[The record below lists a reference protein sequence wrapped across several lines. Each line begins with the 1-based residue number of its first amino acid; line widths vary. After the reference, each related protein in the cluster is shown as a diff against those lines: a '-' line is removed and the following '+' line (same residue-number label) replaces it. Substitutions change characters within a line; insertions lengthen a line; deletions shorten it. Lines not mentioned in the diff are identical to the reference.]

1 MKTKLSLIGV
11 LASLLLGACSKSIV
25 LNDYVIVKPAAATA
39 TEAKAASELQ
49 KYLFEISGAELPV
62 VSDTAPPTDREI
74 LIGIT
79 NRLRDDSLARFGED
93 GFVIRT
99 DGKRLAIYGGPR
111 HGALYGVY
119 TLLEKYFGCRKYTA
133 EPVAVPHTA
142 KLRIGVPLDDEQIP
156 QITSRYTYTMPYDSL
171 YLDWHK
177 LNHELDCRISEFGL
191 FVHTFNTLLPPEKYY
206 AQHPEYYAMVK
217 GRRVATQPCLSNPQV
232 LEIVCDELSRRI
244 AANPEA
250 KYWSVSANDNYG
262 YCTCP
267 ECAKIDAEEESPAG
281 SVVRFANKVAARF
294 PNKTISTLGYL
305 YSRKA
310 PKTKPAPNVNIMFCS
325 IECDRHMP
333 IADDPGSAD
342 FRRDMEAW
350 AALTDNI
357 FVWDYCGSFKEL
369 QMPTPGF
376 GVMQSNIQYFVR
388 NGVKIFF
395 EQCSGPMGS
404 EFHQLRGYLAAK
416 LLWDPEL
423 DFDATMNDFL
433 NGYYGAAGP
442 IIREYIDLLRQN
454 REASGEPFGI
464 FNYTTDFAG
473 SWLAPDKLR
482 GYLAILDRAEAAVAG
497 DTTLLR
503 RVHYTRQPVQFAQLE
518 LSRTDPYGPEG
529 YLEEVGG
536 RWQVKREWLDKL
548 HDFVTSYKLNG
559 VKNVCE
565 WHNEP
570 DSYLRQMLRSAQVE
584 QVDNLAFGKPVR
596 ASVPVAENRNPQGQG
611 TQLLTDGVRGTEIY
625 RSQWLGYYQPE
636 VDFYID
642 LDTVQPVYHVDASFL
657 QILWESAFL
666 PESVEV
672 YTSTDGKRYQTAGRQ
687 TNTVLREPFF
697 GIKQFDCD
705 FAPRPVRY
713 VRVRVKAME
722 LCPAWHYYAG
732 DDALFFIDEIVVRK
746 ADY

>member
-1 MKTKLSLIGV
+1 M
-11 LASLLLGACSKSIV
+11 
-25 LNDYVIVKPAAATA
+25 
-39 TEAKAASELQ
+39 
-49 KYLFEISGAELPV
+49 LFRS
-62 VSDTAPPTDREI
+62 
-74 LIGIT
+74 
-79 NRLRDDSLARFGED
+79 
-93 GFVIRT
+93 
-99 DGKRLAIYGGPR
+99 
-111 HGALYGVY
+111 
-119 TLLEKYFGCRKYTA
+119 
-133 EPVAVPHTA
+133 
-142 KLRIGVPLDDEQIP
+142 
-156 QITSRYTYTMPYDSL
+156 
-171 YLDWHK
+171 
-177 LNHELDCRISEFGL
+177 
-191 FVHTFNTLLPPEKYY
+191 
-206 AQHPEYYAMVK
+206 
-217 GRRVATQPCLSNPQV
+217 
-232 LEIVCDELSRRI
+232 
-244 AANPEA
+244 
-250 KYWSVSANDNYG
+250 
-262 YCTCP
+262 
-267 ECAKIDAEEESPAG
+267 
-281 SVVRFANKVAARF
+281 
-294 PNKTISTLGYL
+294 
-305 YSRKA
+305 
-310 PKTKPAPNVNIMFCS
+310 
-325 IECDRHMP
+325 
-333 IADDPGSAD
+333 
-342 FRRDMEAW
+342 
-350 AALTDNI
+350 
-357 FVWDYCGSFKEL
+357 
-369 QMPTPGF
+369 
-376 GVMQSNIQYFVR
+376 
-388 NGVKIFF
+388 
-395 EQCSGPMGS
+395 
-404 EFHQLRGYLAAK
+404 
-416 LLWDPEL
+416 
-423 DFDATMNDFL
+423 
-433 NGYYGAAGP
+433 
-442 IIREYIDLLRQN
+442 
-454 REASGEPFGI
+454 
-464 FNYTTDFAG
+464 
-473 SWLAPDKLR
+473 
-482 GYLAILDRAEAAVAG
+482 LAILDRAEAAVAG

-536 RWQVKREWLDKL
+536 HWQVKREWLDKL
-548 HDFVTSYKLNG
+548 HDFVTSCKLNG

>member
-1 MKTKLSLIGV
+1 
-11 LASLLLGACSKSIV
+11 
-25 LNDYVIVKPAAATA
+25 
-39 TEAKAASELQ
+39 
-49 KYLFEISGAELPV
+49 
-62 VSDTAPPTDREI
+62 
-74 LIGIT
+74 
-79 NRLRDDSLARFGED
+79 
-93 GFVIRT
+93 
-99 DGKRLAIYGGPR
+99 
-111 HGALYGVY
+111 
-119 TLLEKYFGCRKYTA
+119 
-133 EPVAVPHTA
+133 
-142 KLRIGVPLDDEQIP
+142 
-156 QITSRYTYTMPYDSL
+156 
-171 YLDWHK
+171 
-177 LNHELDCRISEFGL
+177 
-191 FVHTFNTLLPPEKYY
+191 
-206 AQHPEYYAMVK
+206 
-217 GRRVATQPCLSNPQV
+217 
-232 LEIVCDELSRRI
+232 
-244 AANPEA
+244 
-250 KYWSVSANDNYG
+250 
-262 YCTCP
+262 
-267 ECAKIDAEEESPAG
+267 
-281 SVVRFANKVAARF
+281 
-294 PNKTISTLGYL
+294 
-305 YSRKA
+305 
-310 PKTKPAPNVNIMFCS
+310 
-325 IECDRHMP
+325 
-333 IADDPGSAD
+333 
-342 FRRDMEAW
+342 MEAW

-548 HDFVTSYKLNG
+548 HDFVTSCKLNG

-636 VDFYID
+636 VVSIS
-642 LDTVQPVYHVDASFL
+642 TWTPSNR
-657 QILWESAFL
+657 ST
-666 PESVEV
+666 
-672 YTSTDGKRYQTAGRQ
+672 TSTHRSCKSSGNRHSCPKASRYTLPRTANGTKPQDGKPTPSCANRFSASSSSTAISHRVRCVTYVSGSKRWSCAPPG
-687 TNTVLREPFF
+687 TTMRATTPCFSSTRSSCAKPITDLHGKHSCKLRES
-697 GIKQFDCD
+697 
-705 FAPRPVRY
+705 
-713 VRVRVKAME
+713 
-722 LCPAWHYYAG
+722 
-732 DDALFFIDEIVVRK
+732 
-746 ADY
+746 

>member
-267 ECAKIDAEEESPAG
+267 
-281 SVVRFANKVAARF
+281 
-294 PNKTISTLGYL
+294 
-305 YSRKA
+305 
-310 PKTKPAPNVNIMFCS
+310 
-325 IECDRHMP
+325 
-333 IADDPGSAD
+333 
-342 FRRDMEAW
+342 
-350 AALTDNI
+350 
-357 FVWDYCGSFKEL
+357 
-369 QMPTPGF
+369 
-376 GVMQSNIQYFVR
+376 
-388 NGVKIFF
+388 
-395 EQCSGPMGS
+395 
-404 EFHQLRGYLAAK
+404 
-416 LLWDPEL
+416 
-423 DFDATMNDFL
+423 
-433 NGYYGAAGP
+433 
-442 IIREYIDLLRQN
+442 
-454 REASGEPFGI
+454 
-464 FNYTTDFAG
+464 
-473 SWLAPDKLR
+473 
-482 GYLAILDRAEAAVAG
+482 
-497 DTTLLR
+497 
-503 RVHYTRQPVQFAQLE
+503 
-518 LSRTDPYGPEG
+518 
-529 YLEEVGG
+529 
-536 RWQVKREWLDKL
+536 
-548 HDFVTSYKLNG
+548 
-559 VKNVCE
+559 
-565 WHNEP
+565 
-570 DSYLRQMLRSAQVE
+570 
-584 QVDNLAFGKPVR
+584 
-596 ASVPVAENRNPQGQG
+596 
-611 TQLLTDGVRGTEIY
+611 
-625 RSQWLGYYQPE
+625 
-636 VDFYID
+636 
-642 LDTVQPVYHVDASFL
+642 
-657 QILWESAFL
+657 
-666 PESVEV
+666 
-672 YTSTDGKRYQTAGRQ
+672 
-687 TNTVLREPFF
+687 
-697 GIKQFDCD
+697 
-705 FAPRPVRY
+705 
-713 VRVRVKAME
+713 
-722 LCPAWHYYAG
+722 
-732 DDALFFIDEIVVRK
+732 
-746 ADY
+746 